1 MQITLNVTTSQDI
14 HIIIPVEIPSEIVHQ
29 HGNYR
34 KKHPIVIT
42 HTTIKHN
49 DQTTF

>member
-29 HGNYR
+29 HGNYH
-34 KKHPIVIT
+34 KKRPSVIT
-42 HTTIKHN
+42 HTTIIHS
-49 DQTTF
+49 DQATF